1 MNTMLPRLIG
11 SSEECCLPF
20 NMVKAKPESRLQ
32 LKTIK
37 VTAVSVAV
45 EIWLDSS
52 STEPIPS
59 GFGYSVR
66 ERKV

>member
-1 MNTMLPRLIG
+1 
-11 SSEECCLPF
+11 
-20 NMVKAKPESRLQ
+20 MVRAKPENRLR

-37 VTAVSVAV
+37 VTAVPVAV